1 MSCWYFFIFMWVKGM
16 QNVPTECIYY
26 TDDPGVYEVVQ
37 LPSYIEEDE
46 IDKDGDSFWNVIV

>member
-16 QNVPTECIYY
+16 DNIPTECIYY
-26 TDDPGVYEVVQ
+26 TDDPGVYEVVR

-46 IDKDGDSFWNVIV
+46 INGDGDSSWNVV